1 MAWGIA
7 TVLFTKAFQ
16 RGRPQD
22 AVLFKNAFGAIVL
35 GVLAFTLGSGRGGG
49 GVGEGNMSWLLVSGA
64 LGLAGGDLLYF
75 VALAHIGASRTVILT
90 MITPVL
96 TALMAWVAFGEQL
109 SGQQW
114 TGALLVIGGGVV
126 AESRNLRTNSRN
138 PADVIGVL
146 AALGCAVVFSLG
158 NVLTRWGV
166 SDTEMVTSAS
176 VRLAGGAVGLLIIAV
191 FRGNTRTTLV
201 APFRAST
208 WRAFLLPSAIGTW
221 CGMSLLMGG
230 LTWAKQGV
238 AAAMAAATPLFSLPL
253 AVLILHER
261 PGRRGWMGA
270 ILVIAGVVVMARTT
284 G

>member
-1 MAWGIA
+1 
-7 TVLFTKAFQ
+7 
-16 RGRPQD
+16 
-22 AVLFKNAFGAIVL
+22 LFKNAFGAIVL
-35 GVLAFTLGSGRGGG
+35 GVLAFSLGSGRGGG
-49 GVGEGNMSWLLVSGA
+49 GIGEGNMSWLLVSGA

-109 SGQQW
+109 SAQQW
-114 TGALLVIGGGVV
+114 AGALLVILGGVV
-126 AESRNLRTNSRN
+126 AESRNLGENSRN
-138 PADVIGVL
+138 RADVIGVL
-146 AALGCAVVFSLG
+146 AALGCAGIFSLG

-166 SDTEMVTSAS
+166 SDTEMVSSAS
-176 VRLAGGAVGLLIIAV
+176 VRLAGGAVGLLVIAV
-191 FRGNTRTTLV
+191 FRGNTRATLI

-261 PGRRGWMGA
+261 PGRHGWLGA
-270 ILVIAGVVVMARTT
+270 TLVIAGVVVMAQST